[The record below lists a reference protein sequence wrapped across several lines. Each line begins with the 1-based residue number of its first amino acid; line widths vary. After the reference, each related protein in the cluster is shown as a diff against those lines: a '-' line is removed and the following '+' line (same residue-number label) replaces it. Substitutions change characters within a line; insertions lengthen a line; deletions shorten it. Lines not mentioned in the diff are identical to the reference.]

1 MAAVDGV
8 LRLTAYSPGS
18 GCACKV
24 GPQDLY
30 EVLRALPAV
39 DNPRVLAGVG
49 EDASVFRLRED
60 LAVVQTVDVITPVLD
75 DPRAFGAVAAAN
87 ALSDIYAMGAVPL
100 FALNVVA
107 FPVRMLP
114 LGILEAIMQG
124 GAAKAAEAG
133 VPIVGG
139 HSLDDPTP
147 KYGMVV
153 TGVADPARIVR
164 KSGAR
169 PGDRLVLT
177 KPLGIGVLTTA
188 LVQGRAGAGVEDRVL
203 AVMGRLN
210 RSAAEAMQT
219 VGVSACTDV
228 TGFGL
233 LGHLHDMARQ
243 SGVAASVTLGRVPV
257 LAEAWDLLRDGAISN
272 GTRNNYRLLRDL
284 VRWHASVPA
293 DARTML
299 CDAQTSGG
307 LLISVPGERAE
318 TLLAA
323 LAAGGVDAAA
333 IGEVLVG
340 PAGFIEVVP

>member
-1 MAAVDGV
+1 
-8 LRLTAYSPGS
+8 
-18 GCACKV
+18 V
-24 GPQDLY
+24 GPQDLV
-30 EVLRALPAV
+30 EVLKRLPAV
-39 DNPRVLAGVG
+39 DNPRVLTGVG
-49 EDASVFRLRED
+49 EDACVFRLRDD

-75 DPRAFGAVAAAN
+75 DPRAFGEVAAAN

-114 LGILEAIMQG
+114 LQILEKILQG

-133 VPIVGG
+133 VPVTGG

-153 TGVADPARIVR
+153 TGVVDPARIVR

-188 LVQGRAGAGVEDRVL
+188 LTHGRGGPEIEARVL
-203 AVMGRLN
+203 PVMTQLN
-210 RSAAEAMQT
+210 RAAAEAMQA
-219 VGVSACTDV
+219 VGASACTDV

-233 LGHLHDMARQ
+233 LGHLREMAQQ
-243 SGVAASVTLGRVPV
+243 SGVGARVALGRVPV
-257 LAEAWDLLRDGAISN
+257 LPEAWDLLRDGAVSQ
-272 GTRNNYRLLRDL
+272 GTQNNYRLLRDE
-284 VRWHASVPA
+284 VRWHPSVSPE
-293 DARTML
+293 ARTLL

-307 LLISVPGERAE
+307 LLIAVSAERAE
-318 TLLAA
+318 TLLTA
-323 LAAGGVDAAA
+323 LAAGRVAAA
-333 IGEVLVG
+333 DIGELLPG
-340 PAGFIEVVP
+340 PAGGIAVVP

>member
-1 MAAVDGV
+1 M
-8 LRLTAYSPGS
+8 
-18 GCACKV
+18 
-24 GPQDLY
+24 GPQDLV
-30 EVLRALPAV
+30 EVLKRLPAV
-39 DNPRVLAGVG
+39 DNPRVLTGVG
-49 EDASVFRLRED
+49 EDACVFRLRDD

-75 DPRAFGAVAAAN
+75 DPRAFGEVAAAN

-114 LGILEAIMQG
+114 LQILEKILQG

-133 VPIVGG
+133 VPVTGG

-153 TGVADPARIVR
+153 TGVVDPARIVR

-188 LVQGRAGAGVEDRVL
+188 LTHGRGGPEIEARVL
-203 AVMGRLN
+203 PVMTQLN
-210 RSAAEAMQT
+210 RAAAEAMQA
-219 VGVSACTDV
+219 VGASACTDV

-233 LGHLHDMARQ
+233 LGHLREMAQQ
-243 SGVAASVTLGRVPV
+243 SGVGARVALGRVPV
-257 LAEAWDLLRDGAISN
+257 LPEAWDLLRDGAVSQ
-272 GTRNNYRLLRDL
+272 GTQNNYRLLRDE
-284 VRWHASVPA
+284 VRWHPSVSPE
-293 DARTML
+293 ARTLL

-307 LLISVPGERAE
+307 LLIAVSAERAE
-318 TLLAA
+318 TLLTA
-323 LAAGGVDAAA
+323 LAAGRVAAA
-333 IGEVLVG
+333 DIGEVLPG
-340 PAGFIEVVP
+340 PAGGIEVVP

>member
-1 MAAVDGV
+1 M
-8 LRLTAYSPGS
+8 
-18 GCACKV
+18 
-24 GPQDLY
+24 GPQDLV
-30 EVLRALPAV
+30 EVLKRLPAV
-39 DNPRVLAGVG
+39 DNPRVLTGVG
-49 EDASVFRLRED
+49 EDACVFRLRDD

-75 DPRAFGAVAAAN
+75 DPRAFGEVAAAN

-114 LGILEAIMQG
+114 LQILEKILQG

-133 VPIVGG
+133 VPVTGG

-153 TGVADPARIVR
+153 TGVVDPARIVR

-188 LVQGRAGAGVEDRVL
+188 LTHGRGGPEIEARVL
-203 AVMGRLN
+203 PVMTQLN
-210 RSAAEAMQT
+210 RAAAEAMQA
-219 VGVSACTDV
+219 VGASACTDV

-233 LGHLHDMARQ
+233 LGHLREMAQQ
-243 SGVAASVTLGRVPV
+243 SGVGARVALGRVPV
-257 LAEAWDLLRDGAISN
+257 LPEAWDLLRDGAVSQ
-272 GTRNNYRLLRDL
+272 GTQNNYRLLRDE
-284 VRWHASVPA
+284 VRWHPSVSPE
-293 DARTML
+293 ARTLL

-307 LLISVPGERAE
+307 LLIAVSAERAE
-318 TLLAA
+318 TLLTA
-323 LAAGGVDAAA
+323 LAAGRVAAA
-333 IGEVLVG
+333 DIGELLPG
-340 PAGFIEVVP
+340 PAGGIEVVP

>member
-1 MAAVDGV
+1 MDGV

-18 GCACKV
+18 GCASKV

-30 EVLRALPAV
+30 ELLHRLPAL
-39 DNPRVLAGVG
+39 DDPRVLAGVG

-87 ALSDIYAMGAVPL
+87 AMSDIYAMGAVPL

-133 VPIVGG
+133 IPIVGG

-188 LVQGRAGAGVEDRVL
+188 LVQGRAGAGVEERVL
-203 AVMGRLN
+203 AVMGHLN
-210 RSAAEAMQT
+210 RAAAEAMQT

-233 LGHLHDMARQ
+233 LGHLHEMSKQ
-243 SGVAASVTLGRVPV
+243 SGVAATVTQGRVPV
-257 LAEAWDLLRDGAISN
+257 LAEAWELLRDGAVSQ
-272 GTRNNYRLLRDL
+272 GTRNNFRLLRDR
-284 VRWHASVPA
+284 VKWHPAVPA
-293 DARTML
+293 EARTML

-307 LLISVPGERAE
+307 LLIAVPGERAE
-318 TLLAA
+318 TLLTT
-323 LAAGGVDAAA
+323 LAAGGVEAAV
-333 IGEVLVG
+333 IGEVLPG
-340 PAGFIEVVP
+340 PAGSIEVVP

>member
-1 MAAVDGV
+1 
-8 LRLTAYSPGS
+8 
-18 GCACKV
+18 V
-24 GPQDLY
+24 GPQDLV
-30 EVLRALPAV
+30 EVLKRLPAV
-39 DNPRVLAGVG
+39 DNPRVLTGVG
-49 EDASVFRLRED
+49 EDACVFRLRDD

-75 DPRAFGAVAAAN
+75 DPRAFGEVAAAN

-114 LGILEAIMQG
+114 LQILEKILQG

-133 VPIVGG
+133 VPVTGG

-153 TGVADPARIVR
+153 TGVVDPARIVR

-188 LVQGRAGAGVEDRVL
+188 LTHGRGGPEIEARVL
-203 AVMGRLN
+203 PVMTQLN
-210 RSAAEAMQT
+210 RAAAEAMQA
-219 VGVSACTDV
+219 VGASACTDV

-233 LGHLHDMARQ
+233 LGHLREMAQQ
-243 SGVAASVTLGRVPV
+243 SGVGARVALGRVPV
-257 LAEAWDLLRDGAISN
+257 LPEAWDLLRDGAVSQ
-272 GTRNNYRLLRDL
+272 GTQNNYRLLRDE
-284 VRWHASVPA
+284 VRWHPSVSPE
-293 DARTML
+293 ARTLL

-307 LLISVPGERAE
+307 LLIAVSAERAE
-318 TLLAA
+318 TLLTA
-323 LAAGGVDAAA
+323 LAAGRVAAA
-333 IGEVLVG
+333 DIGELLPG
-340 PAGFIEVVP
+340 PAGGIEVVP